1 MLRMGS
7 PLSDARPADS
17 GAQLFEVP
25 IDVIYD
31 GDRLRDIDPAW
42 AAVMAAHLE
51 AGRRLTPIVLRRPEA
66 DESITHEFALV
77 AGGHRLAGHRL
88 AGRLSIMAEIRE
100 CSRLEARREEV
111 EENLIRNELS
121 PLDRAF
127 FLREHKKV
135 YELLHPETAHGGDR
149 KSRKFNDNSKSQTLG
164 LDPKRFTA
172 EAARLCNLS
181 ETTIQSAI
189 ALANAL
195 DPQAV
200 RLLRGTAV
208 ARNAAELRRLAEE
221 PGDRQL
227 VLAGLIRDGKAETVA
242 KARLAAGTAPTGEG
256 DPQEALFQ
264 RICSNWARLDAK
276 TQKRFLEHAG
286 LSERKPRERMPKIA
300 EIIGG
305 RT

>member
-7 PLSDARPADS
+7 PLTDARPANG

-25 IDVIYD
+25 VDVIFD
-31 GDRLRDIDPAW
+31 GDRLRDIDPSW

-51 AGRRLTPIVLRRPEA
+51 AGRRLTPIVLRRPEVGEEIA
-66 DESITHEFALV
+66 HEFALV

-88 AGRLSIMAEIRE
+88 AGRLSIMAEIRD

-149 KSRKFNDNSKSQTLG
+149 KSRKFQDNAKSQTLG

-181 ETTIQSAI
+181 EATIQSAI
-189 ALANAL
+189 ALADAL

-208 ARNAAELRRLAEE
+208 ARNAAELRRLAGE

-227 VLAGLIRDGKAETVA
+227 VLAGLIRDGKAESVA
-242 KARLAAGTAPTGEG
+242 KAKIVSGTAPAAEG
-256 DPQEALFQ
+256 DLQEDLFR
-264 RICSNWARLDAK
+264 RICSLWERLDAK
-276 TQKRFLEHAG
+276 NRKRFAKHAN
-286 LSERKPRERMPKIA
+286 LMEPTENWLRIH
-300 EIIGG
+300 G
-305 RT
+305 RGRS

>member
-17 GAQLFEVP
+17 GAQLFEIP

-51 AGRRLTPIVLRRPEA
+51 AGRRLTPIVVRRPEGGE
-66 DESITHEFALV
+66 DISHEFALV
-77 AGGHRLAGHRL
+77 AGGHRLAAHRL
-88 AGRLSIMAEIRE
+88 ADRLTIMAEIRE

-149 KSRKFNDNSKSQTLG
+149 KSRQSKDKIKSQTLG

-181 ETTIQSAI
+181 EATIQSAI

-195 DPQAV
+195 DPQVV

-208 ARNAAELRRLAEE
+208 ARSAAELRRLADE
-221 PGDRQL
+221 PADRQL
-227 VLAGLIRDGKAETVA
+227 ALAGLIRDGKADTVA
-242 KARLAAGTAPTGEG
+242 KARLATGAAPTGEG
-256 DPQEALFQ
+256 DPQEELFR
-264 RICSNWARLDAK
+264 RICSLWERLDAK
-276 TQKRFLEHAG
+276 NRKRFAKHAD
-286 LSERKPRERMPKIA
+286 LMEPTENWLRIH
-300 EIIGG
+300 G
-305 RT
+305 RGRS